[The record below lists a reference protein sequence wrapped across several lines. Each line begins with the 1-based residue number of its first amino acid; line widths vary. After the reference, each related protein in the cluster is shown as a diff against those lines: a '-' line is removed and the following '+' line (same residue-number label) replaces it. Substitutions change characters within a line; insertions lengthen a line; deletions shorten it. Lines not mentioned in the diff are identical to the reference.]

1 MSEQSTAALD
11 TTESAGGPIYKTI
24 GGVEVVSRLPVEPPL
39 PIQEPP
45 EDTHACELRI
55 TFPTDLQA
63 EQAMQIMQVDSEP
76 TDRVSKSFRLD
87 TRQGDEGESI
97 VALVV

>member
-1 MSEQSTAALD
+1 MSEQSTAAD
-11 TTESAGGPIYKTI
+11 ATESTAGPIYKTI
-24 GGVEVVSRLPVEPPL
+24 GDVEVVSRLPVEPPL

-45 EDTHACELRI
+45 EDSHACELRI

-76 TDRVSKSFRLD
+76 TDRVSKSFRLE
-87 TRQGDEGESI
+87 TRQSDEGESI